1 MSQQIHDFLDFGP
14 FRLDRVERLLWR
26 AGQVVPLTPKA
37 IDLLIVLADSD
48 GRVLSK
54 RDLVDTVWPDT
65 FVEEANLSHQMHRL
79 RSALGDGEDG
89 ATYIETLNRRGYR
102 FTAPV
107 TRAARAA
114 PGAVEATWSPASENL
129 EPVEKPQAPR
139 RFPRAAAALAAL
151 GALILVG
158 SLGPGWLPA
167 RESMSAPPARIQ
179 TVAVLPF
186 TALSSET
193 RNEAF
198 ELGMADAVIT
208 RLSGVRQIIV
218 RPTSAV
224 LKYVGSQDDVLSI
237 GREQRVD
244 AVLEGKI
251 QKAPG
256 RVRVTVQLLQV
267 ADGRALWAQTF
278 DQPAEDLFAIQDA
291 ISIRV
296 ADALR
301 VTLNPADRTRLAQ
314 RGTSHLDAYEAYVRG
329 LYYANSF
336 GAGSF
341 ADSVAEFRRAIAIDP
356 AYADPHAG
364 LAAALSST
372 GFERQAAPQT
382 LAEAKSMAERA
393 LQLDDTSGEVH
404 AALVTVR
411 TYLDWDW
418 AAAEREC
425 QRLIELRPND
435 PRAHQTYGWYLNLMA
450 RYPEAL
456 IELRTAQLLDPLS
469 TNITIALGWVLVA
482 SGDPDRGLEELE
494 RIAASQP
501 AYAPGRA
508 TLALALFARGRL
520 EDAVA
525 TTTRAPAPLG
535 VVWDSTLGFLLAK
548 AGRRAEAEQILARLS
563 APGDRP
569 AAAYLVAAVW
579 AGLGRTDDALA
590 WLNKA
595 YDEHSPWI
603 PWLKTDVQFDAL
615 RGDARFKALLQR
627 VKLD

>member
-1 MSQQIHDFLDFGP
+1 
-14 FRLDRVERLLWR
+14 
-26 AGQVVPLTPKA
+26 
-37 IDLLIVLADSD
+37 
-48 GRVLSK
+48 
-54 RDLVDTVWPDT
+54 
-65 FVEEANLSHQMHRL
+65 MHRL
-79 RSALGDGEDG
+79 RSALGDGEDD
-89 ATYIETLNRRGYR
+89 TKYIETLNRRGYR
-102 FTAPV
+102 FTAQV

-114 PGAVEATWSPASENL
+114 PGAVEATWSPPSENL
-129 EPVEKPQAPR
+129 EPVAKSQAPR

-151 GALILVG
+151 ASLGALILAG
-158 SLGPGWLPA
+158 SLDPGWLRA

-208 RLSGVRQIIV
+208 RLSGVRQVIV

-329 LYYANSF
+329 LYHANSF
-336 GAGSF
+336 RAGSF
-341 ADSVAEFRRAIAIDP
+341 ADTVAEFRRAIAIDP
-356 AYADPHAG
+356 TYADPHAG

-372 GFERQAAPQT
+372 GFERHPAPQT

-425 QRLIELRPND
+425 QRLIELRP
-435 PRAHQTYGWYLNLMA
+435 
-450 RYPEAL
+450 
-456 IELRTAQLLDPLS
+456 
-469 TNITIALGWVLVA
+469 
-482 SGDPDRGLEELE
+482 
-494 RIAASQP
+494 
-501 AYAPGRA
+501 
-508 TLALALFARGRL
+508 
-520 EDAVA
+520 
-525 TTTRAPAPLG
+525 TTRAHIKR
-535 VVWDSTLGFLLAK
+535 T
-548 AGRRAEAEQILARLS
+548 AG
-563 APGDRP
+563 
-569 AAAYLVAAVW
+569 
-579 AGLGRTDDALA
+579 T
-590 WLNKA
+590 
-595 YDEHSPWI
+595 
-603 PWLKTDVQFDAL
+603 
-615 RGDARFKALLQR
+615 
-627 VKLD
+627 

>member
-102 FTAPV
+102 FTAQV

-151 GALILVG
+151 GTLILVG

-224 LKYVGSQDDVLSI
+224 LK
-237 GREQRVD
+237 
-244 AVLEGKI
+244 
-251 QKAPG
+251 
-256 RVRVTVQLLQV
+256 
-267 ADGRALWAQTF
+267 
-278 DQPAEDLFAIQDA
+278 
-291 ISIRV
+291 
-296 ADALR
+296 
-301 VTLNPADRTRLAQ
+301 
-314 RGTSHLDAYEAYVRG
+314 
-329 LYYANSF
+329 
-336 GAGSF
+336 
-341 ADSVAEFRRAIAIDP
+341 
-356 AYADPHAG
+356 
-364 LAAALSST
+364 
-372 GFERQAAPQT
+372 
-382 LAEAKSMAERA
+382 
-393 LQLDDTSGEVH
+393 
-404 AALVTVR
+404 
-411 TYLDWDW
+411 
-418 AAAEREC
+418 
-425 QRLIELRPND
+425 
-435 PRAHQTYGWYLNLMA
+435 
-450 RYPEAL
+450 
-456 IELRTAQLLDPLS
+456 
-469 TNITIALGWVLVA
+469 
-482 SGDPDRGLEELE
+482 
-494 RIAASQP
+494 
-501 AYAPGRA
+501 
-508 TLALALFARGRL
+508 
-520 EDAVA
+520 
-525 TTTRAPAPLG
+525 
-535 VVWDSTLGFLLAK
+535 
-548 AGRRAEAEQILARLS
+548 
-563 APGDRP
+563 
-569 AAAYLVAAVW
+569 
-579 AGLGRTDDALA
+579 
-590 WLNKA
+590 
-595 YDEHSPWI
+595 
-603 PWLKTDVQFDAL
+603 
-615 RGDARFKALLQR
+615 
-627 VKLD
+627 